1 MTPLHARPKAYRNL
15 HNATRVSNRGGKS
28 EETLD
33 RAFDKET
40 IEMVNAGWKHFW
52 NERGVKK
59 PPYVSNRTTGV
70 FELSNT

>member
-15 HNATRVSNRGGKS
+15 NNARRVSNRDGKS

-40 IEMVNAGWKHFW
+40 AAMIDEGWKHFW
-52 NERGVKK
+52 RNRGKNK
-59 PPYVSNRTTGV
+59 PPYVSSRTVGV
-70 FELSNT
+70 FDII

>member
-28 EETLD
+28 EDTLG

-40 IEMVNAGWKHFW
+40 IEMIDSGWKHFW
-52 NERGVKK
+52 LKRNRTK
-59 PPYVSNRTTGV
+59 PPYVSNRHIGV
-70 FELSNT
+70 FSDL